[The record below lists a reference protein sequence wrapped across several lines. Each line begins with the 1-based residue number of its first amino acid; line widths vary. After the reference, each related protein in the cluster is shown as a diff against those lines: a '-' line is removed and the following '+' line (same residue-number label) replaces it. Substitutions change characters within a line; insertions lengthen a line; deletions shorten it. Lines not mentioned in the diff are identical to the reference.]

1 MRRTSRIDGNAGC
14 VVTLYKLVVW
24 QVWRRSCLPWWHR
37 HFLKDER
44 RTQTQL
50 CEVFTCFH
58 PGKAIFL
65 CQEKLYAHQ
74 NKCFFEKKSIE
85 FLGHTVSKDGWSVD
99 KRKTLAI
106 DKMATPTTRK
116 RLFRFLDLAGHYR
129 RFYAILLIKH
139 FFFLSELIKKE
150 VSSEWS
156 DDQDEA
162 YWRRN
167 ARHNKHLFFGCWTL
181 RANISSQRTR
191 RDFAWMDSDLSLQ
204 MERIILSLFSP
215 KVWYT

>member
-1 MRRTSRIDGNAGC
+1 MASAFSQRRRKNTNT
-14 VVTLYKLVVW
+14 VVRGVHMFSPRKSYISL
-24 QVWRRSCLPWWHR
+24 
-37 HFLKDER
+37 
-44 RTQTQL
+44 
-50 CEVFTCFH
+50 
-58 PGKAIFL
+58 PGKAICTSKQML
-65 CQEKLYAHQ
+65 LR
-74 NKCFFEKKSIE
+74 KKSIE

-106 DKMATPTTRK
+106 DTMATPTTRK
-116 RLFRFLDLAGHYR
+116 RLFRFLDIAGHYR

-191 RDFAWMDSDLSLQ
+191 RDFAWMESDLSLQ